1 MALTHE
7 SFRPVDAAYD
17 VLGGDELLEVD
28 LGHDDHGAVCPRR
41 QRRCDRAEQPV
52 GEASGTAA
60 RAHDDPG
67 DFLRAPEEHR
77 PRIVGFERRLH
88 VDAGPG
94 DLGPGRL
101 DDLASGVFAQP
112 ALAPLPRVAG
122 NLVAADDVE
131 YGIASFGLMSGPN
144 ECVVRGGGT
153 IDATHNHV
161 VMLESHDPYLRLSV
175 SRRIIVDVSPLL
187 KICSR
192 VSRTATGRQASHRM
206 DESGSNGAPD
216 AGDVA

>member
-1 MALTHE
+1 MRAL
-7 SFRPVDAAYD
+7 
-17 VLGGDELLEVD
+17 LLLQLRTGWKGLAGWALAWTCLV
-28 LGHDDHGAVCPRR
+28 APR
-41 QRRCDRAEQPV
+41 
-52 GEASGTAA
+52 AA
-60 RAHDDPG
+60 RAPPPRS
-67 DFLRAPEEHR
+67 RAAAALTGLPTTR
-77 PRIVGFERRLH
+77 PSISSIESQPTITSASCGAVEAAT
-88 VDAGPG
+88 AGG
-94 DLGPGRL
+94 LGPGRL

-216 AGDVA
+216 AGNVA